1 MQNEIGIAGWL
12 YSRQILHDK
21 TLTLLDFPSVCA
33 SHGIKTVEF
42 CSAFFDSQKAQY
54 LNELRIALEVQ
65 VFPYEILQLIWGT
78 WLAQILRFDEL
89 ILRA

>member
-33 SHGIKTVEF
+33 SHGIKTVELSVVPF
-42 CSAFFDSQKAQY
+42 LTAKRHNTSMSCVELWKSKSFRTKYCS
-54 LNELRIALEVQ
+54 
-65 VFPYEILQLIWGT
+65 
-78 WLAQILRFDEL
+78 
-89 ILRA
+89 